1 MNPIL
6 SPKRI
11 RGTCFS
17 VSVYAAAAGERRKAG
32 PYETIHTAR
41 PTNHEH
47 GAIASSMITPWKV
60 HMEIEWL
67 FVRPWQNSRRAGNP
81 GYANLGL
88 L

>member
-1 MNPIL
+1 
-6 SPKRI
+6 
-11 RGTCFS
+11 
-17 VSVYAAAAGERRKAG
+17 
-32 PYETIHTAR
+32 
-41 PTNHEH
+41 
-47 GAIASSMITPWKV
+47 V